1 MRSAITADT
10 LDKKVNQI
18 IDMFLIAGP
27 CVIENDKTPYDIAK
41 VVKPLCDELGLEFIF
56 KASYRKANRTSIH
69 SFTGIGDEEALQ
81 IIKGIGEAFN
91 VKTLTDVHE
100 SAEVS
105 MIAHYVDVLQ
115 IPAFLCRQ
123 TALLTAAGQSGKIV
137 NIKKGQF
144 VSPEAMSFPVEKVKA
159 TGNHQV
165 WICERG
171 FTFGYE
177 NLIVDAT
184 VIPRLKKHGVP
195 VVMDCT
201 HALQAPNQ
209 AAGISGGNPQY
220 IETLALMAAATGAD
234 GLFIETHPD
243 PSRALSDSATML
255 RLDQLQ
261 NILDKVMRIQK
272 ALSDG

>member
-41 VVKPLCDELGLEFIF
+41 VVKPLCDELGMEFIF

-81 IIKGIGEAFN
+81 IINGIGEAFN

-261 NILDKVMRIQK
+261 NILNKVMRIQK